1 MKLASQLVFPSQ
13 RHTNKAVACV
23 QVVPAAA
30 TPAAAA
36 GRPQKFSFCL
46 ERQTAGPYK
55 NCWLTVGVRVG
66 DYSL

>member
-1 MKLASQLVFPSQ
+1 M
-13 RHTNKAVACV
+13 